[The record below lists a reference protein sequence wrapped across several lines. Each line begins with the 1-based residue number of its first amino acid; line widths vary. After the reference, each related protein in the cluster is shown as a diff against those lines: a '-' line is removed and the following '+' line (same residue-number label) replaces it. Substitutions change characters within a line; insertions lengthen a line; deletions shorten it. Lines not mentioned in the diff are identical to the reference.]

1 MVSRNFRQNVIV
13 SFVATCAYNLN
24 KIRKYVSFFMQIF
37 THTKNQLNGLK
48 EFPFKLEIEMQKLFE
63 GNLEAITGLQL
74 VKSEFVIKGQRF
86 DTLAYDTESKSFII
100 IEYKRERNFSVVDQG
115 ISYLNIMLENKA
127 EFIVEYNEAHQQNLR
142 RSDIDWSQS
151 MVIFVSPSFTDFQK
165 QASNF
170 KDLPIE
176 LWELKR
182 YEQDII
188 VINPI
193 KKSKAA
199 PSIKQVQQRAN
210 SAIANVTQEIKVYTE
225 EDHLQSKSE
234 QIKELYEAYKIAIL
248 NLADAINLVPK
259 KLYISFEKENRIITD
274 IVVQSQEL
282 KLYINTQNCTF
293 SDLKNLG
300 VLMTDKTKWG
310 RGYYQISI
318 RNTNDLEYI
327 MSLVKQAI

>member
-1 MVSRNFRQNVIV
+1 
-13 SFVATCAYNLN
+13 
-24 KIRKYVSFFMQIF
+24 MQLF

-127 EFIVEYNEAHQQNLR
+127 EFIVEYNEAHQQNLK

-151 MVIFVSPSFTDFQK
+151 IVIFVSPSFTDFQK

-188 VINPI
+188 VVNPI

-199 PSIKQVQQRAN
+199 PSIKQVQQKSN
-210 SAIANVTQEIKVYTE
+210 SAIATVTEEIKVYTE

-234 QIKELYEAYKIAIL
+234 QIKELYEAYKMAIL
-248 NLADAINLVPK
+248 NLADTINLAPK
-259 KLYISFEKENRIITD
+259 KLYISFEKENKIIAD

-300 VLMTDKTKWG
+300 ILMSDKTKWG

>member
-1 MVSRNFRQNVIV
+1 
-13 SFVATCAYNLN
+13 
-24 KIRKYVSFFMQIF
+24 
-37 THTKNQLNGLK
+37 
-48 EFPFKLEIEMQKLFE
+48 MQKLFE
-63 GNLEAITGLQL
+63 ENLLAITGLQL

-86 DTLAYDTESKSFII
+86 DTLAYDMESKSFII

-127 EFIVEYNEAHQQNLR
+127 EFIVEYNEANQQNLR

>member
-1 MVSRNFRQNVIV
+1 
-13 SFVATCAYNLN
+13 
-24 KIRKYVSFFMQIF
+24 MQLF
-37 THTKNQLNGLK
+37 THTKNQLTGLK
-48 EFPFKLEIEMQKLFE
+48 EHPFKLEIEMQQLFE

-115 ISYLNIMLENKA
+115 ISYLNMMLENKA
-127 EFIVEYNEAHQQNLR
+127 EFIVEYNEAHQQNLK

-151 MVIFVSPSFTDFQK
+151 IVIFVSPSFTDFQK

-188 VINPI
+188 VVNPI

-199 PSIKQVQQRAN
+199 PSIKQVQQKSN
-210 SAIANVTQEIKVYTE
+210 SAIATVTEEIKVYTE

-234 QIKELYEAYKIAIL
+234 QIKELYEAFKMAIL
-248 NLADAINLVPK
+248 NLADTINLAPK
-259 KLYISFEKENRIITD
+259 KLYISFEKENRIIAD

-300 VLMTDKTKWG
+300 MLMSDKTKWG